1 MSQPARYLK
10 PNVAVEPLYNQW
22 YAWWYLVSPATA
34 PLMVANLH
42 VKIMQSFVA
51 NPAVHVAALNN
62 PALIGG
68 PYLAHGVDK
77 VGAVSELL
85 ARTQK
90 EAAASLHFAQAVAEL
105 HKVLAASTGHSLED
119 VYKQVPDL
127 LRGYVELTYDLA
139 NRASPR
145 FLEALLYRS
154 PHYRE
159 AAQSLLFRTLDGDAR
174 PYAFSTPRLA
184 DDDAAL
190 HVHLPF
196 RHEALDTLFAMR
208 ETPGPV
214 EPLREALG
222 VAPEDAARFSALFT
236 EDAPPR
242 SPRSPWSGRYDGQGV
257 RVRYF
262 GHACLL
268 VESRHTSILTDP
280 CVSYAVPGQLPRYTA
295 ADLPP
300 RIDYVVLTHAHA
312 DHLMLETLLAL
323 RGRIGTIVVPASSG
337 GRLADPSL
345 KLLLRAVGFRRV
357 VEIEELEAI
366 ELPGGALVGLPFF
379 GEHCDLE
386 IRSKIAHLIKLEG
399 RSFLMAADSNA
410 IEPRVYDHVRAEIG
424 AIDAL
429 FLGMESEGG
438 PMSWMYGPLMPAPL
452 PRKMDQSRRLNG
464 SNCARAIEIIERLSP
479 RHVHVYAMGR
489 EPWLGHVM
497 AMGYTETS
505 PQIVE
510 ARKLL
515 AYCHE
520 RGLTA
525 DMPYGQAEILFS
537 A

>member
-22 YAWWYLVSPATA
+22 YAWWYLVAPATA

-51 NPAVHVAALNN
+51 NPAVHVAALSN

-85 ARTQK
+85 ARTQN
-90 EAAASLHFAQAVAEL
+90 EAKASLQFAQAVVEL
-105 HKVLAASTGHSLED
+105 HKLLAAPAGHSLEEL
-119 VYKQVPDL
+119 YKQVPDL

-139 NRASPR
+139 NRAAPR

-159 AAQSLLFRTLDGDAR
+159 AAQSLLFRTHHGDAR
-174 PYAFSTPRLA
+174 PYVFSTPRLG
-184 DDDAAL
+184 DAAGL
-190 HVHLPF
+190 HVPLPF

-208 ETPGPV
+208 DTPGPV

-222 VAPEDAARFSALFT
+222 IAPGDAERFSALFT
-236 EDAPPR
+236 EEAPPR
-242 SPRSPWSGRYDGQGV
+242 SVRYDGPGV

-268 VESRHTSILTDP
+268 VESRDTSILTDP
-280 CVSYAVPGQLPRYTA
+280 CVSYAVPGELPRYTA

-357 VEIEELEAI
+357 VEIEELESI
-366 ELPGGALVGLPFF
+366 ELPDGELVGLPFF

-386 IRSKIAHLIKLEG
+386 IRSKIAHLIKLSG

-410 IEPRVYDHVRAEIG
+410 IEPRVYDHVRGAIG

-429 FLGMESEGG
+429 FIGMESEGG

-464 SNCARAIEIIERLSP
+464 SNSGRAIEIIERLSP
-479 RHVHVYAMGR
+479 RHVYVYAMGR

-497 AMGYTETS
+497 AMGYTEAS

-515 AYCHE
+515 AWCRE

-525 DMPYGQAEILFS
+525 DMPYGQAEFLF
-537 A
+537 AP

>member
-1 MSQPARYLK
+1 MSPALRYLK
-10 PNVAVEPLYNQW
+10 QNVAAEPLYNQW
-22 YAWWYLVSPATA
+22 YAFWYLIAPATA

-51 NPAVHVAALNN
+51 NPAVHVAALKN

-68 PYLAHGVDK
+68 PYLAHGAVQ

-85 ARTQK
+85 ARTQQ
-90 EAAASLHFAQAVAEL
+90 EAAPSLLLARAITEL
-105 HKVLAASTGHSLED
+105 YKVLAASTGSSLEE

-159 AAQSLLFRTLDGDAR
+159 AAQSLLFRTLEDDGR
-174 PYAFSTPRLA
+174 PYVFSTPRLRDGA
-184 DDDAAL
+184 GL
-190 HVHLPF
+190 HVRVPF
-196 RHEALDTLFAMR
+196 RHEALDALFAMR

-214 EPLREALG
+214 EPLRNALG
-222 VAPEDAARFSALFT
+222 VPPEDAERFSALFT
-236 EDAPPR
+236 EEAPR
-242 SPRSPWSGRYDGQGV
+242 LSARYDGPGV

-280 CVSYAVPGQLPRYTA
+280 CLSYAVPSPVPRYTT

-312 DHLMLETLLAL
+312 DHLMLETLLPL

-337 GRLADPSL
+337 GRLVDPSL
-345 KLLLRAVGFRRV
+345 KLLLRAIGFRRV
-357 VEIEELEAI
+357 VEIEELESI
-366 ELPGGALVGLPFF
+366 ELPGGAITGIPFF
-379 GEHCDLE
+379 GEHSDLE
-386 IRSKIAHLIKLEG
+386 IRSKIAHLIQLEG
-399 RSFLMAADSNA
+399 RGLLLAADSNA
-410 IEPRVYDHVRAEIG
+410 IEPRVYDHVRG
-424 AIDAL
+424 AIGTVDAL
-429 FLGMESEGG
+429 FIGMESEGG
-438 PMSWMYGPLMPAPL
+438 PMSWMYGPLMMAPL
-452 PRKMDQSRRLNG
+452 PRKVDQSRRLNG
-464 SNCARAIEIIERLSP
+464 CNSARAIEIIQRLA
-479 RHVHVYAMGR
+479 VKQVYIYAMGR

-497 AMGYTETS
+497 AMGYTEDS
-505 PQIVE
+505 PQIGE

-515 AYCHE
+515 AYCRA
-520 RGLTA
+520 RGIPA
-525 DMPYGQAEILFS
+525 DMPYGQAEIVF
-537 A
+537 AG